1 MTKISKSIYFD
12 KITKKRPLM
21 SEAIERVKQAIEDI
35 KQGKIII
42 MIDDEDREN
51 EGDLV
56 YAGVF
61 STPEKVNFLA
71 SKGKG
76 LICVSITKDI
86 AKRLELYPMV
96 PQNQE
101 SFSTAFTISVD
112 AKECKTGISAFE
124 RDLTIKKLSSPTS
137 KPDDFVK
144 PGHIFPLIAK
154 EGGVLV
160 RTGHT
165 EGSVDICKLAG
176 VFPSAVICEIMNE
189 DGTMA
194 RRDDLKK
201 FAKEHNLNIVYISD
215 IVEYRMQFES
225 LVEKT
230 AEEEIILNDVKFKK
244 IIFKDHL
251 GQTHYVIANN
261 PKETTNVKFY
271 KVTKNVDFLLND
283 SLMKEYQKVLEYI
296 KFNNGVIVFI
306 DSNSKDNKEFGIGA
320 QILKSLGIKN
330 LNLISK
336 HKSELNALKGFG
348 INIKD
353 YVEIK

>member
-1 MTKISKSIYFD
+1 
-12 KITKKRPLM
+12 M
-21 SEAIERVKQAIEDI
+21 SAIERVKKAIEEI
-35 KQGKIII
+35 QKGNIII

-76 LICVSITKDI
+76 LICVSLTKDI
-86 AKRLELYPMV
+86 AKKLDLNPMV
-96 PQNQE
+96 PQNSE

-112 AKECKTGISAFE
+112 AKECKTGISAYE

-137 KPDDFVK
+137 KSEDFVR

-176 VFPSAVICEIMNE
+176 VYPVAVICEIMNE

-194 RRDDLKK
+194 RRKDLAK
-201 FAKEHNLNIVYISD
+201 FAKEHNLAVVYISD
-215 IVEYRMQFES
+215 IVEYRLQFES
-225 LVEKT
+225 LVNIEKK
-230 AEEEIILNDVKFKK
+230 EK
-244 IIFKDHL
+244 ITLDGVEFEKYTFKDHL
-251 GQTHYVIANN
+251 NQTHYALVNRA
-261 PKETTNVKFY
+261 KEHTNVKFY
-271 KVTKNVDFLLND
+271 KVTKNVDFLLD
-283 SLMKEYQKVLEYI
+283 DEKMKEYKKVLEFI
-296 KFNNGVIVFI
+296 KYNTGAIIFI

-320 QILKSLGIKN
+320 QILKKLGIKK
-330 LNLISK
+330 LNLLSN
-336 HKSELNALKGFG
+336 HKSEFNALKGFG
-348 INIKD
+348 I
-353 YVEIK
+353 EINNYLEIQ

>member
-1 MTKISKSIYFD
+1 MPNS
-12 KITKKRPLM
+12 
-21 SEAIERVKQAIEDI
+21 IERVKRAIKDI
-35 KQGKIII
+35 QEGKIII

-61 STPEKVNFLA
+61 STPKKVNFLTKEA
-71 SKGKG
+71 RG
-76 LICVSITKDI
+76 LICVNLTKEI
-86 AKRLELYPMV
+86 ANRLDLKPMV
-96 PQNQE
+96 SSNEE

-165 EGSVDICKLAG
+165 EGSVDICRLAG
-176 VFPSAVICEIMNE
+176 VYPSAVICEIMNE

-201 FAKEHNLNIVYISD
+201 FAKKHNLKIVYISD
-215 IVEYRMQFES
+215 IVEYRLQFES
-225 LVEKT
+225 LVKITNKEKI
-230 AEEEIILNDVKFKK
+230 ELDGVKFDK
-244 IIFKDHL
+244 IEFSDHL
-251 GQTHYVIANN
+251 GAKHYVLANN
-261 PKETTNVKFY
+261 PKETSNVKFF

-283 SLMKEYQKVLEYI
+283 KLMKEYKKALEFI
-296 KFNNGVIVFI
+296 KYNNGVIIFI

-320 QILKSLGIKN
+320 QILKQLGIKN
-330 LNLISK
+330 LNLLS
-336 HKSELNALKGFG
+336 HKRSEFNALKGFG
-348 INIKD
+348 IDIKKF
-353 YVEIK
+353 VEI

>member
-1 MTKISKSIYFD
+1 
-12 KITKKRPLM
+12 M
-21 SEAIERVKQAIEDI
+21 SQAINRVKQAIEDI

-76 LICVSITKDI
+76 LICVSLTKDI
-86 AKRLELYPMV
+86 AKRLNLTPMV
-96 PQNQE
+96 PQNEE

-137 KPDDFVK
+137 TSDDFVR
-144 PGHIFPLIAK
+144 PGHIFPLVAK

-176 VFPSAVICEIMNE
+176 VYPSAVICEIMNE

-201 FAKEHNLNIVYISD
+201 FAKMHNLNIVYISD

-225 LVEKT
+225 LIEKIEEKT
-230 AEEEIILNDVKFKK
+230 IILDDVKFKK
-244 IIFKDHL
+244 ITFKDHL
-251 GQTHYVIANN
+251 GHIHYVIANN
-261 PKETTNVKFY
+261 PKETSNVKFY

-283 SLMKEYQKVLEYI
+283 ELLKEYKKVLDYI

-306 DSNSKDNKEFGIGA
+306 DSNAKDNKEFGIGA

-348 INIKD
+348 ININK
-353 YVEIK
+353 YVDV